1 MKWSKILFNCKRDS
15 RITQK
20 IEFFQNFQMTPKM
33 FLDIVGFITT
43 SKISI
48 LKTFQGG
55 GSWSPPS
62 CQIGLRPRKVLLS
75 FEVSFYKIE
84 NLIWENDFRICH
96 LKIPRK
102 IFKFLLWN
110 LGLNVF
116 RYLFSFYVA
125 IISPN
130 SQEIPEKFV
139 ELK

>member
-1 MKWSKILFNCKRDS
+1 MVQNSFQLQRRLKNYSKKW
-15 RITQK
+15 
-20 IEFFQNFQMTPKM
+20 NF
-33 FLDIVGFITT
+33 
-43 SKISI
+43 SKISNDPKNVSRHCGGHYNI
-48 LKTFQGG
+48 KNKHFKDFSGG